1 MTNIQCQT
9 LQPRRIE
16 APRVF
21 DGIVAEF
28 ARLPRTLVETL
39 LTWQRRADERGRL
52 ATLDAR
58 LLSDMGISEAEAA
71 REAAIPFWRLK

>member
-1 MTNIQCQT
+1 MTNIQSQT
-9 LQPRRIE
+9 LQRHHVE
-16 APRVF
+16 APRVLA
-21 DGIVAEF
+21 GIVAGLS
-28 ARLPRTLVETL
+28 RLPRTLVETL